1 MESALTERGVWASGL
16 AARLRLVQ
24 ASFADEPVETR
35 RQFLGEELDRA
46 LQQVSPSQRATYLAA
61 LVERFPAWQ
70 AVGGTTEPVER
81 PVTAVP
87 ETPQDLLARL
97 LELAPSLPPESK
109 AEFSRRLQAA
119 GFAVQAP
126 AQPFTAVPAELL
138 KRLGLPPDQ
147 TIQPERAL
155 KMLAGLTE
163 LVLALDQLVWTL
175 WKQLAPRSNYR
186 KESEFAKLAGP
197 YVAGDPEVSTQLV
210 AQPLEKTRRL
220 IAALLGAVGRAGSA
234 YARKHASFFAPDTIQ
249 GWAQMEKKWSESLEN
264 VCWRKYCEQYK
275 EHAADPIL
283 EDEIQAAVAKA
294 AENLILGR
302 GAG

>member
-1 MESALTERGVWASGL
+1 M

-24 ASFADEPVETR
+24 ASFADEAAESR
-35 RQFLGEELDRA
+35 RQFLGEELERA
-46 LQQVSPSQRATYLAA
+46 LKQVASSQRPSYLAA
-61 LVERFPAWQ
+61 LAERFPAWQ
-70 AVGGTTEPVER
+70 ATRPAEAVEG

-97 LELAPSLPPESK
+97 LELAPALPPESRL
-109 AEFSRRLQAA
+109 EFSRKLQAA
-119 GFAVQAP
+119 GFAVQVP
-126 AQPFTAVPAELL
+126 AAGLTSVPAELL
-138 KRLGLPPDQ
+138 KRFGLVPDQ
-147 TIQPERAL
+147 AVQPERAL
-155 KMLAGLTE
+155 KMLAGLVD

-186 KESEFAKLAGP
+186 KEAEFAKLAGP
-197 YVAGDPEVSTQLV
+197 YLAGDPEVPTQLV

-234 YARKHASFFAPDTIQ
+234 YARKHASFFAPDTIE
-249 GWAQMEKKWSESLEN
+249 GWAQMEKKWSESLES

-283 EDEIQAAVAKA
+283 ENEIQEAVAKA